1 MKPAVTAQFA
11 VVPFGPVELEGF
23 LLPDGEFRQSLKC
36 TARAL
41 GMKTGVGLTRQVLP
55 SLNQQAAPQLTPCEG
70 VSLAEKSADGLP
82 QHSILEVDTNFSGP
96 FSKAHTIDLTTVV
109 AVWGHI
115 ARSGGKYADRAAQ
128 LLEIGARVSLE
139 GAYREAFGMAADGRS
154 MEEQLLHAWL
164 DLEALKRRPMID
176 RQFADDILRITGH
189 NFYGKNPYMAIV
201 IDELIWSRIPE
212 TVMEQ
217 MRDLNPVISP
227 MFTKPDGT
235 PVGYRRYAYAQ
246 LLSDEAFRGSVMPIA
261 TAAKA
266 MCAAAPDKHENGYRW
281 VLKALDK
288 TFPRQKKRGQFRPEN
303 PNQLP
308 MPGVA

>member
-1 MKPAVTAQFA
+1 MRPIITAQFA
-11 VVPFGPVELEGF
+11 VVPFGPVELEGY

-41 GMKTGVGLTRQVLP
+41 GMRSGVSLTRQVLP
-55 SLNQQAAPQLTPCEG
+55 SLNQQAAPGENAVQDRD
-70 VSLAEKSADGLP
+70 LAAESADSAP
-82 QHSILEVDTNFSGP
+82 RHQICEIDTNFSGP
-96 FSKAHTIDLTTVV
+96 FAKAHTIDLTTVV

-115 ARSGGKYADRAAQ
+115 ARSDSKYAHRAAQ

-176 RQFADDILRITGH
+176 RQFANDIQRVTGH

-201 IDELIWSRIPE
+201 VDELIWSRIPE
-212 TVMEQ
+212 SVMEQ

-235 PVGYRRYAYAQ
+235 SVGYRRYAYAQ

-266 MCAAAPDKHENGYRW
+266 ICAAAPDKRQGGYRW
-281 VLKALDK
+281 VLQALDR
-288 TFPRQKKRGQFRPEN
+288 TFPRHKKRGKFQGVD
-303 PNQLP
+303 PNQLEL
-308 MPGVA
+308 GAV

>member
-23 LLPDGEFRQSLKC
+23 LTPDGEFRQSIHSTGKALGGPRLSPNNRRIL
-36 TARAL
+36 RAL
-41 GMKTGVGLTRQVLP
+41 ANDPALRQGNSVAAGDLEQNDPEKLRGIIPVSTG
-55 SLNQQAAPQLTPCEG
+55 
-70 VSLAEKSADGLP
+70 
-82 QHSILEVDTNFSGP
+82 FSGVAT
-96 FSKAHTIDLTTVV
+96 KAETVDLTTVV
-109 AVWGHI
+109 AFWSHV
-115 ARSGGKYADRAAQ
+115 ALSDSKYAERATE
-128 LLEIGARVSLE
+128 LLAIGARVSLE

-176 RQFADDILRITGH
+176 RQFASDIQRVTGH

-217 MRDLNPVISP
+217 MRDLNPVVSP

-288 TFPRQKKRGQFRPEN
+288 TFPRQKKRGQFKPEN

-308 MPGVA
+308 MPDVA